1 MKDAVAEPGY
11 LPGQLLIAMPSM
23 SDPRFERAVIYL
35 CAHSSEGAMGLVVNK
50 LIDSLTFPELLEQL
64 DIKPEKQ
71 AGDIRVHF
79 GGPVESGRGF
89 VLHSDEYL
97 QDSSMVIDEGV
108 ALTATLDVLRD
119 VADGSGPRQSI
130 MALGYAGWGPG
141 QLDAEIIHNGWLHA
155 PADTDLLFSRD
166 IEKKWDRAIHK
177 IGVDPFMLTTD
188 AGHA

>member
-1 MKDAVAEPGY
+1 MKDAAAEPGY

-23 SDPRFERAVIYL
+23 ADPRFERAVIYL

-64 DIKPEKQ
+64 DINPGKP
-71 AGDIRVHF
+71 ADDIRVHF

-97 QDSSMVIDEGV
+97 QDSSMVIDDGV

-119 VADGSGPRQSI
+119 VADGSGPRRSI

-155 PADTDLLFSRD
+155 PADADLLFSRD
-166 IEKKWDRAIHK
+166 IGKTWDRAIHK
-177 IGVDPFMLTTD
+177 IGVDPFKLTTD

>member
-1 MKDAVAEPGY
+1 
-11 LPGQLLIAMPSM
+11 
-23 SDPRFERAVIYL
+23 
-35 CAHSSEGAMGLVVNK
+35 MGLVVNK

-64 DIKPEKQ
+64 DINPGKP
-71 AGDIRVHF
+71 ADDIRVHF

-97 QDSSMVIDEGV
+97 QDSSMVIDDGV

-119 VADGSGPRQSI
+119 VADGSGPRRSI

-155 PADTDLLFSRD
+155 PADADLLFSRD
-166 IEKKWDRAIHK
+166 IGKTWDRAIHK
-177 IGVDPFMLTTD
+177 IGVDPFKLTTD

>member
-97 QDSSMVIDEGV
+97 QDSSMCRAD
-108 ALTATLDVLRD
+108 RD
-119 VADGSGPRQSI
+119 P
-130 MALGYAGWGPG
+130 
-141 QLDAEIIHNGWLHA
+141 
-155 PADTDLLFSRD
+155 
-166 IEKKWDRAIHK
+166 
-177 IGVDPFMLTTD
+177 
-188 AGHA
+188 